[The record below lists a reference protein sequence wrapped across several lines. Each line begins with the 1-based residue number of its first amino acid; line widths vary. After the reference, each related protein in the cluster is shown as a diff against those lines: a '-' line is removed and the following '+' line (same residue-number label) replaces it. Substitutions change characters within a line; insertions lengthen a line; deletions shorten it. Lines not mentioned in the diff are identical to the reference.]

1 MNVNGKFLQKWIA
14 VAVVFLMHSVAS
26 AGIGLTYQGRI
37 LKPDGSPLDSSN
49 VRFTIEIKSYNDC
62 LLYQETQT
70 VNLSASSGVF
80 SLNIGS
86 APAPQIQNHVG
97 ASLSAVF
104 TNRGSFTGLSG
115 CTGGTYTPNA
125 DDDRKIVV
133 SFEDLTLGSPTIE
146 TIPSQNISYVPFSI
160 EAYQISGYTSQN
172 LLRVS
177 DGNVA
182 AMTVANFNE
191 LMNLINGSSTQYVT
205 SATNGVTSV
214 AFSASDFT
222 GGTITS
228 TGSVALKDVTTGG
241 TKGTATKVPQITY
254 DNKGR
259 ITAVTE
265 VDITGIPASGT
276 AGGDLSG
283 TYPNPTIGAGK
294 VDEAK
299 LADNSVTS
307 AKIKDGE
314 IVNADI
320 AAAAGIVDT
329 KLATISTAGKVA
341 NSATTGTTANTPD
354 TLVLRDSSGDFAARN
369 ITANQINSNE
379 TYATDLYIRNASNK
393 TVKFNVD
400 PAAAANFN
408 IVWPTNTSSAGKVL
422 SNDGSGNLSWVAA
435 SAGSVT
441 SVTAGTGLNVGA
453 GPGGT
458 ITTVGTLNVNVGT
471 GANQILQLNG
481 SSQIP
486 AVDGSLLTNLNPA
499 NLSALVPINKGGTG
513 ESTAQ
518 AAFNAL
524 SPLTTKGDLVTRD
537 GTNNVRLPVGADFKY
552 LRANSAASSGLE
564 YGDVSA
570 TEIASLS
577 STGIVKR
584 TGAAAYTTLG
594 VQAPLIDTG
603 TNIGLSIGTGLTTN
617 AGNLVVNAGTGANQ
631 IPQLD
636 GSGKLN
642 PSVLPAGSSTQWT
655 TSGANIYYN
664 SGNVGIGTTNPS
676 VPLEV
681 NPGSMMLTR
690 TINDAW
696 GNSLVMQKGRG
707 AIVQD
712 GDEIG
717 YTTFK
722 GYDGSAYQ
730 TAAGIAAMVDGTP
743 GANDMPGRIMF
754 STTPDGSN
762 TPLERMRITN
772 SGNIGIGTNQPGS
785 KLHIVDAN
793 KSVGSLETNLQIQ
806 ATGSTGADNGGV
818 LTFSGEDGVASGRM
832 FASIAGRKEN
842 ATSGNYSGYMQFATR
857 QDGGVLTEKMRID
870 SIGNVGIGTSAPV
883 SKLTVEGDMTLDQLA
898 ADPAGTAGYG
908 SLYAKN
914 DGKLYYRDGTGTIK
928 NLSATGNGD
937 FMASGSVPMTGALR
951 IADGTNAG
959 PGLSFSSDTDTGIYR
974 SAANELSIAT
984 AGTNRFTVQSNG
996 YVYAGAPPTF
1006 PAVFTVKYT
1015 VPYMTLEDSN
1025 DTGIAATAGVSLRD
1039 SAGTEYGFFGDNTT
1053 ANNDIRIYSANG
1065 LNMVAGNQPTTFTVN
1080 GSERVRIDTAG
1091 KVGIG
1096 TTTPGYTLD
1105 VNGSFNATSINI
1117 GGTAFNPGAYVDTS
1131 SNQTTIA
1138 GNKTFTGT
1146 FTASGAGTGLSV
1158 TNNMT
1163 VGGIATSAGFAA
1175 SSLGTAA
1182 SPAFT
1187 FSGDP
1192 DTGIYSP
1199 SANNLSLATAG
1210 VNRFQMDAT
1219 GNIIINGGS
1228 MSSINGA
1235 QTYLTIGGTGTD
1247 SALSS
1252 GTINVTNDRA
1262 TPTAGD
1268 NLGEYRFI
1276 SKNNQ
1281 GFDGPAIVMKGL
1293 LEGAGGANGFG
1304 AAFTVQTKSN
1314 NVLNAVERFRIDSNG
1329 NVGIGTTGPT
1339 AKLDV
1344 ATAGSGAS
1352 ETGFI
1357 LRNPSTAA
1365 YSTVSFD
1372 TYTAGAWKGSF
1383 WTMRNNTGLGGIVGI
1398 TLADSAGAAQERLR
1412 IMDTGNVGIGTTS
1425 PSEKLEVS
1433 GNIKAT
1439 EFLYTSDAR
1448 LKKDVVT
1455 LPDALEKVLQ
1465 LRGVNFTWKANDQK
1479 TAGFIAQEVEKVYPE
1494 LVRTDMNSG
1503 YKAVQYGNIVAV
1515 LVEALKQE
1523 HKERVEAQ
1531 NSCEAQV
1538 KKVSRQV
1545 ASVQSETEARMQKL
1559 EKENQDLKARL
1570 ERLEKAL
1577 LKQK

>member
-14 VAVVFLMHSVAS
+14 VAVVFLTHSIS
-26 AGIGLTYQGRI
+26 LAGIGLTYQGRI
-37 LKPDGSPLDSSN
+37 LKPDGSPLDSSS

-86 APAPQIQNHVG
+86 APAPQIQNYVG
-97 ASLSAVF
+97 SSLSAVF

-115 CTGGTYTPNA
+115 CTGGTYSPNA

-160 EAYQISGYTSQN
+160 ETYQISGYTSQN

-191 LMNLINGSSTQYVT
+191 LMNLINGASTQYVT

-265 VDITGIPASGT
+265 VDISGIPASGA
-276 AGGDLSG
+276 AGGDLTG

-299 LADNSVTS
+299 LADTSVTS

-341 NSATTGTTANTPD
+341 NSATSGTSANTPD

-369 ITANQINSNE
+369 ISANQINSNE

-408 IVWPTNTSSAGKVL
+408 IVWPVNTGSAGKVL
-422 SNDGSGNLSWVAA
+422 SNDGNGNLTWISG

-441 SVTAGTGLNVGA
+441 NVTAGTGLNVGA
-453 GPGGT
+453 GPGGS
-458 ITTVGTLNVNVGT
+458 ITSTGTLNVNVGT

-481 SSQIP
+481 TSQIP

-499 NLSALVPINKGGTG
+499 NLSAVVPINKGGTG

-603 TNIGLSIGTGLTTN
+603 TNIGISIGTGLTTN
-617 AGNLVVNAGTGANQ
+617 AGNLVVDAGTAANQ

-664 SGNVGIGTTNPS
+664 AGNVGIGTTNPGKKIEIS
-676 VPLEV
+676 Q
-681 NPGSMMLTR
+681 STAMISDTYLTR
-690 TINDAW
+690 ISGTDGVVGATPKLDIGFCSDT
-696 GNSLVMQKGRG
+696 LVGGIVAACFEHTESAAGG
-707 AIVQD
+707 AGQYI
-712 GDEIG
+712 
-717 YTTFK
+717 FK
-722 GYDGSAYQ
+722 GSG
-730 TAAGIAAMVDGTP
+730 AGKDIAFI
-743 GANDMPGRIMF
+743 N
-754 STTPDGSN
+754 
-762 TPLERMRITN
+762 
-772 SGNIGIGTNQPGS
+772 
-785 KLHIVDAN
+785 
-793 KSVGSLETNLQIQ
+793 
-806 ATGSTGADNGGV
+806 
-818 LTFSGEDGVASGRM
+818 
-832 FASIAGRKEN
+832 
-842 ATSGNYSGYMQFATR
+842 
-857 QDGGVLTEKMRID
+857 
-870 SIGNVGIGTSAPV
+870 GNVGIGTNTPV

-908 SLYAKN
+908 SLYTKT
-914 DGKLYYRDGTGTIK
+914 DGKLYYRDGTGAIK

-937 FMASGSVPMTGALR
+937 FMANGSIPMTGNFQTGGFWISNDGGNEGLW
-951 IADGTNAG
+951 IATDGKIG
-959 PGLSFSSDTDTGIYR
+959 VGTDTPSTRIELKTNGSGFPATSGATQSPATR
-974 SAANELSIAT
+974 LSTAANSTVLDIGSNSTSGVWLQSTLSSNLAT
-984 AGTNRFTVQSNG
+984 NYPLLLNPNG
-996 YVYAGAPPTF
+996 G
-1006 PAVFTVKYT
+1006 
-1015 VPYMTLEDSN
+1015 N
-1025 DTGIAATAGVSLRD
+1025 
-1039 SAGTEYGFFGDNTT
+1039 
-1053 ANNDIRIYSANG
+1053 
-1065 LNMVAGNQPTTFTVN
+1065 VA
-1080 GSERVRIDTAG
+1080 
-1091 KVGIG
+1091 IG
-1096 TTTPGYTLD
+1096 TTTTPPTKLYVNGDAIIGAGNTSFQGSNYILGNSNTITNSGGGNATGNYIVGWNNNLTTSLSNFGYNLVVMGRSNTINNNAGNAIVFGNSNTVSAASSITYGYGMTNNIVGGLMIGISNTNKITMLADGKVGFKTATPGYDLD

-1146 FTASGAGTGLSV
+1146 FTAGGAGTGLSV

-1163 VGGIATSAGFAA
+1163 VGGVATAAGFAA
-1175 SSLGTAA
+1175 SSLGTAG

-1187 FSGDP
+1187 FTGDP
-1192 DTGIYSP
+1192 DTGIFSP
-1199 SANNLSLATAG
+1199 AANNLSLATAG

-1219 GNIIINGGS
+1219 GNITINGGAV
-1228 MSSINGA
+1228 SSINGA
-1235 QTYLTIGGTGTD
+1235 QTYLTIGGTGAD

-1281 GFDGPAIVMKGL
+1281 GFDGPAIIMKGL

-1304 AAFTVQTKSN
+1304 AAFTIQTKSN

-1344 ATAGSGAS
+1344 VTAGAGAS

-1365 YSTVSFD
+1365 YSTVSSD
-1372 TYTAGAWKGSF
+1372 TYTAGAWKSSF
-1383 WTMRNNTGLGGIVGI
+1383 WTMRNNTGSGGIVGI
-1398 TLADSAGAAQERLR
+1398 TVADSAGAAQERLR
-1412 IMDTGNVGIGTTS
+1412 IMDTGNVGIGTTA

-1523 HKERVEAQ
+1523 HQERVAAQ

-1538 KKVSRQV
+1538 KKVSRQI
-1545 ASVQSETEARMQKL
+1545 ASVQTETEARMQKL